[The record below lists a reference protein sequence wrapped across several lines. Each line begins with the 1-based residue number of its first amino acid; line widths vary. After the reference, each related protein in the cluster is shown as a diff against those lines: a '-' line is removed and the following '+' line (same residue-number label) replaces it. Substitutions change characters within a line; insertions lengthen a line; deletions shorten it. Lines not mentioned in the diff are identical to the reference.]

1 MESYEYTIDQD
12 RSRTLVVVL
21 EKEQYLVSWKSTNI
35 MKVIL
40 TLCIP
45 KGVFPIPRDHFQKM
59 MSVVKEDYYQKAAF
73 TPFLSK
79 VQTRILTMLLPLVQ
93 FHPKGLNFIPTKHPT
108 LLKQSREIFE
118 VKPLIFFCPADI
130 QFCPKGDK
138 IRLILQYMRTIT
150 FPTIQF

>member
-1 MESYEYTIDQD
+1 MESYEYTGEQN

-40 TLCIP
+40 TLYIP

-73 TPFLSK
+73 SHFLRK
-79 VQTRILTMLLPLVQ
+79 VQTRILPHTILLPLVQ
-93 FHPKGLNFIPTKHPT
+93 FHPKGLNFIREEHPT
-108 LLKQSREIFE
+108 LLKQSREVFE
-118 VKPLIFFCPADI
+118 EWHRVKPLIFSV
-130 QFCPKGDK
+130 
-138 IRLILQYMRTIT
+138 L
-150 FPTIQF
+150 PTSNFVLKVIKYD